1 MYYNQKTYLI
11 SMPFLRHDKK
21 NFAVSN
27 NLHNFTAGN
36 NLKQSIMKQKKE
48 KLHRNGW
55 KSRFV
60 RLTSMLM
67 LCFNVL
73 SAPLT
78 AIGIATIAV
87 TSVTLV
93 VSCDKDNKDQQQEQ
107 PQTQKH
113 NVEFT
118 YDVSLNGI
126 PLDTISKYAAR
137 SDIDTI
143 FLIPES
149 IYQFEAL
156 STSQMN
162 TRRKGLRNRRN
173 IDPNKVFGKGDM
185 YLNSE
190 TQSEPAIE
198 RFFADTLKY
207 NVLYANKSNS
217 K

>member
-1 MYYNQKTYLI
+1 MKMTTKY
-11 SMPFLRHDKK
+11 
-21 NFAVSN
+21 
-27 NLHNFTAGN
+27 
-36 NLKQSIMKQKKE
+36 NLKRSLSILGIGALSFFFSGCE
-48 KLHRNGW
+48 K
-55 KSRFV
+55 
-60 RLTSMLM
+60 
-67 LCFNVL
+67 
-73 SAPLT
+73 
-78 AIGIATIAV
+78 
-87 TSVTLV
+87 
-93 VSCDKDNKDQQQEQ
+93 DKPEPNNPGNPQQ
-107 PQTQKH
+107 QKH

>member
-1 MYYNQKTYLI
+1 MKMTTKY
-11 SMPFLRHDKK
+11 
-21 NFAVSN
+21 
-27 NLHNFTAGN
+27 
-36 NLKQSIMKQKKE
+36 NLKRSLAILGIGALSFFFSGCE
-48 KLHRNGW
+48 K
-55 KSRFV
+55 
-60 RLTSMLM
+60 
-67 LCFNVL
+67 
-73 SAPLT
+73 
-78 AIGIATIAV
+78 
-87 TSVTLV
+87 
-93 VSCDKDNKDQQQEQ
+93 DKPEPNNPGNPQQ
-107 PQTQKH
+107 QKH

>member
-1 MYYNQKTYLI
+1 MKMKFPY
-11 SMPFLRHDKK
+11 
-21 NFAVSN
+21 
-27 NLHNFTAGN
+27 
-36 NLKQSIMKQKKE
+36 NLKKAVLFGGLVALPFAFAGCE
-48 KLHRNGW
+48 K
-55 KSRFV
+55 
-60 RLTSMLM
+60 
-67 LCFNVL
+67 
-73 SAPLT
+73 
-78 AIGIATIAV
+78 
-87 TSVTLV
+87 
-93 VSCDKDNKDQQQEQ
+93 DDNKPNTPSTPQQ
-107 PQTQKH
+107 QKH